1 MSRAFRKYHKSLQ
14 TTRVSRT
21 AVEGLP
27 YSEMGRA
34 NLPSSVKRA
43 KKEAATTFFSSRQ
56 FTRSAKSSAPQ
67 WTAMPHSWPLLCPS
81 PKSVLRFSRSPPLVL
96 TDRNDKQIVKTG
108 SWREQSEGSREEP
121 PVRFPFKILLLPPPV
136 LYFSAPML
144 SKPGFLASTHCDP
157 SIQRGF
163 EWT

>member
-108 SWREQSEGSREEP
+108 SWREQSEGEP
-121 PVRFPFKILLLPPPV
+121 RGTACAVSFQDSAPSPTSPLLLRSYV
-136 LYFSAPML
+136 VQARFSCFNTL
-144 SKPGFLASTHCDP
+144 
-157 SIQRGF
+157 
-163 EWT
+163 